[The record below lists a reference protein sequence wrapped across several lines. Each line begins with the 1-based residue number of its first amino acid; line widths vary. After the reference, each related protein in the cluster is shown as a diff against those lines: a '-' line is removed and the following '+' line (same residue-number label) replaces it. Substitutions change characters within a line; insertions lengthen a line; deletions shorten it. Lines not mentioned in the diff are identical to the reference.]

1 MNVIKLG
8 ILDDHQIVID
18 GLKLLLNDQS
28 HLQVIVEGN
37 QPLNLLKQL
46 HKHSIDIVLT
56 DILMPNQMNGVEFAE
71 LCRREFPEVKILV
84 LSMSEEGKWIKRL
97 IDVIKVE
104 GYLSKDTGKEELIA
118 AITKIHQGQTY
129 FSKKIVSL
137 YEAQHRIH
145 EEKERINLTNRELEI
160 IECIVKYMSN
170 KEIAQQLF
178 ISERTVETHR
188 KNIYRKTLTKG
199 EASLIQFVQSKN
211 LL

>member
-1 MNVIKLG
+1 M
-8 ILDDHQIVID
+8 
-18 GLKLLLNDQS
+18 
-28 HLQVIVEGN
+28 
-37 QPLNLLKQL
+37 
-46 HKHSIDIVLT
+46 
-56 DILMPNQMNGVEFAE
+56 
-71 LCRREFPEVKILV
+71 
-84 LSMSEEGKWIKRL
+84 
-97 IDVIKVE
+97 
-104 GYLSKDTGKEELIA
+104 
-118 AITKIHQGQTY
+118 
-129 FSKKIVSL
+129 SL